1 MRSENRRC
9 EAHKEIRWTTPRFF
23 VRGNPVLLKRAR
35 WWSARRKKG
44 RRFPEIEGQKGAT
57 RTFATLS
64 DSAKNPPPVEP
75 PVAVASPASSAST
88 VNVALQPAAVPSS
101 QPTLPV
107 VASRPSVTPAP
118 AVSLPPPA
126 APSAAPNVRV
136 AASAPAPAEPPPIAT
151 APVIPVKPVVPEL
164 KPVAPTVPEK
174 VEKTDTIDSWEKV
187 AGAKLGESQA
197 TAGKLRATEK
207 GEREVVSALG
217 KRTLLIKKRAFAL
230 ADPQLTFIADKL
242 AAVSA
247 RARRARDQ
255 CESLLSSMATA
266 WGPAT
271 ASAEMPKEASVWKGD
286 TVGVRVA
293 VDKKD
298 CWVLIVHR
306 PSAKESDW
314 LSLEP

>member
-1 MRSENRRC
+1 MDDAAFLRAGESRAP
-9 EAHKEIRWTTPRFF
+9 EA
-23 VRGNPVLLKRAR
+23 RAVVER
-35 WWSARRKKG
+35 ATKKG
-44 RRFPEIEGQKGAT
+44 KTVPKSKAKGSDPYFRYSERFGK
-57 RTFATLS
+57 
-64 DSAKNPPPVEP
+64 DPPPVEP

-242 AAVSA
+242 ATVSV
-247 RARRARDQ
+247 RVGPVTECR
-255 CESLLSSMATA
+255 SLLSSMATA

>member
-1 MRSENRRC
+1 MGTRTNNTRYRWLLPIAFGGGLAAAGCAAKTDVVKPVEEIPMDDAAFLRAGESRAP
-9 EAHKEIRWTTPRFF
+9 EA
-23 VRGNPVLLKRAR
+23 RAVVER
-35 WWSARRKKG
+35 ATKKG
-44 RRFPEIEGQKGAT
+44 KTVPKSKAKGSDPYFRYSERFGK
-57 RTFATLS
+57 
-64 DSAKNPPPVEP
+64 DPPPVEP

-164 KPVAPTVPEK
+164 KPVTPTVPEK

-207 GEREVVSALG
+207 
-217 KRTLLIKKRAFAL
+217 
-230 ADPQLTFIADKL
+230 
-242 AAVSA
+242 
-247 RARRARDQ
+247 
-255 CESLLSSMATA
+255 
-266 WGPAT
+266 
-271 ASAEMPKEASVWKGD
+271 
-286 TVGVRVA
+286 
-293 VDKKD
+293 
-298 CWVLIVHR
+298 
-306 PSAKESDW
+306 
-314 LSLEP
+314 

>member
-1 MRSENRRC
+1 MDDAAFLRAGESRAP
-9 EAHKEIRWTTPRFF
+9 EA
-23 VRGNPVLLKRAR
+23 RAVVER
-35 WWSARRKKG
+35 ATKKG
-44 RRFPEIEGQKGAT
+44 KTVPKSKAKGSDPYFRYSERFGK
-57 RTFATLS
+57 
-64 DSAKNPPPVEP
+64 DPPPVEP

-164 KPVAPTVPEK
+164 KPVTPTVPEK

-242 AAVSA
+242 ATVSV
-247 RARRARDQ
+247 RVGPVTECR
-255 CESLLSSMATA
+255 SLLSSMATA